1 MEVLNVDPGC
11 RYDARN
17 LLVQMMSG
25 QQGASK
31 STLRAPRICTLRT
44 KRLQSNPEPSR
55 PILRTL
61 SGGARE
67 DAPCKGRRAVQKAAT
82 ARGMQNRVSKSGR
95 SAFHKKQLDSCW
107 RSTQTHTRG
116 GQLTTTRSTRQAP
129 NAGPRA
135 HGQTKSLEKEKLTPD
150 PHENLHSSQ
159 A

>member
-17 LLVQMMSG
+17 LLVQIMSG
-25 QQGASK
+25 QGASK

-95 SAFHKKQLDSCW
+95 PAFHKKQLDSCW
-107 RSTQTHTRG
+107 RSTQTHKRG
-116 GQLTTTRSTRQAP
+116 GQSRCSSLIACESGAHDNTVNTAGPKCLAKSTRA
-129 NAGPRA
+129 
-135 HGQTKSLEKEKLTPD
+135 D
-150 PHENLHSSQ
+150 
-159 A
+159 